1 MSNRSLE
8 EFVEEVNG
16 TSHLRIEY
24 DYGDGFVR
32 LRTSEA
38 ERRQAAQ
45 DIRSSEDIL
54 IELLRNARDA
64 HAAHIFVA
72 VSKSGAKRSIT
83 VIDDGDGI
91 PAAMHSLIFEP
102 RVTSKLDTAH
112 IDKWGMH
119 GRGMALY
126 SVAQNA
132 REAKVVSSVPSAGS
146 AIQVISDTSVLSE
159 KADQSSFP
167 TFILNERGTVDVRGP
182 KNLVRTACEFA
193 IEERAACSVYIGS
206 ATEILAAIYAVG
218 AESMSAVD
226 RLFCDNPDMLP
237 FPKRLATANEPNT
250 FAKMAGS
257 MGLELSERSARRI
270 LDGTI
275 DPAEPLLSRITVQ
288 DMAKPKGKRKAG
300 VSSSQT
306 RLKLSKNERTQLA
319 EDAKQAFAPI
329 AERYYLE
336 SEIEPTVKAGTD
348 RITISIPIV
357 RK

>member
-1 MSNRSLE
+1 MPRRSLE

-16 TSHLRIEY
+16 TGHLRIEY
-24 DYGDGFVR
+24 DYGDVFVR

-64 HAAHIFVA
+64 HAKRIFVA
-72 VSKSGAKRSIT
+72 TGKSGATRTIT

-91 PAAMHSLIFEP
+91 PANMHKLIFEP

-126 SVAQNA
+126 SVAQNSSEA
-132 REAKVVSSVPSAGS
+132 RVTSSAPSAGTV
-146 AIQVISDTSVLSE
+146 IQVVTDTSLLPE

-167 TFILNERGTVDVRGP
+167 TFVLNDQGSVDVRGP

-193 IEERAACSVYIGS
+193 IEERAACSVFFGS
-206 ATEILAAIYAVG
+206 ATEVLAAVYAKG
-218 AESMSAVD
+218 LESMSAVD
-226 RLFCDNPDMLP
+226 RLFCDDPDVLP
-237 FPKRLATANEPNT
+237 IGKRFATASDPRA
-250 FAKMAGS
+250 FAKMAES
-257 MGLELSERSARRI
+257 IGLDLSERSARRI
-270 LDGTI
+270 QDGTI
-275 DPAEPLLSRITVQ
+275 APAEPLLSRIELLDGTK
-288 DMAKPKGKRKAG
+288 AKGRRKAG
-300 VSSSQT
+300 HGGSAQ
-306 RLKLSKNERTQLA
+306 RLKLSHDERLQLA
-319 EDAKQAFAPI
+319 TDAKRAFAEI

-336 SEIEPTVKAGTD
+336 SDIEPSVKTGSD
-348 RITISIPIV
+348 RVTISIPIV